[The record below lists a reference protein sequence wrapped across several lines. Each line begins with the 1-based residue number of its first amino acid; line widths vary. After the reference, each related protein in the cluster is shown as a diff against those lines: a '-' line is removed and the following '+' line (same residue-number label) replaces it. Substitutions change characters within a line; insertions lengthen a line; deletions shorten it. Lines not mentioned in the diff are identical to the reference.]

1 MRIFILL
8 LLVVGTQS
16 AIQLDKD
23 CLNNPSKCDDDAFS
37 VAEFTLC
44 SGEVFPLV
52 DGASKGTGNRAS
64 GCGFGEVCNTVFPG
78 DELNNETWG
87 TNATKAGGG
96 CDYVKYV
103 GLNPTQ
109 AKLDAKISA
118 CKKWLSEDVG
128 VCQGAI
134 WVPIVIWGLVVV
146 ILIALILLAIYL
158 KYPDML
164 PKSVQAALKK
174 MDPRNKN
181 KYQRLP
187 RNF

>member
-1 MRIFILL
+1 MRLFILL
-8 LLVVGTQS
+8 LLVAGTQS

-44 SGEVFPLV
+44 SGEVYPQV
-52 DGASKGTGNRAS
+52 DGASKGSGLRKS
-64 GCGFGEVCNTVFPG
+64 GCGFGEACNKVFPG

-87 TNATKAGGG
+87 TDEARSACN
-96 CDYVKYV
+96 YVKYI

-118 CKKWLSEDVG
+118 CKKWLSKDVG
-128 VCQGAI
+128 VCQEAI
-134 WVPIVIWGLVVV
+134 WVPIVIASVVV
-146 ILIALILLAIYL
+146 VFLVSLVLLAVYL

-164 PKSVQAALKK
+164 PSSVRAALGK
-174 MDPRNKN
+174 MYPRNKA